1 MQCGAGRASRKKQPE
16 AGLASCPNCDV
27 AGAHELGQ
35 ASGWS
40 RRCDRLHFPKTA
52 AAISP
57 TPYSLPQGGHVTPP
71 STGGVRGPPLNLG
84 RLAISSTNMVVVVG
98 SPRPHQRKLYGS
110 HLAFSGCSPWKKLA
124 TRSEVN
130 LPETA
135 TLESPQ
141 AVSIN
146 SSQASAPSWTAS
158 PVLPPDDCVPSPPR
172 PRPSESWPSEPFPNS
187 CPTKE
192 RAK

>member
-1 MQCGAGRASRKKQPE
+1 MQSGAGRASRRKQPE

-40 RRCDRLHFPKTA
+40 RRCDRLHFPKTVT
-52 AAISP
+52 AISP

-71 STGGVRGPPLNLG
+71 STGGVRGPPLNLI
-84 RLAISSTNMVVVVG
+84 RLAISPTNMVVVIG
-98 SPRPHQRKLYGS
+98 SPRPHQRKLHGS
-110 HLAFSGCSPWKKLA
+110 HLAFLGCSPWKKLI

-146 SSQASAPSWTAS
+146 CQ
-158 PVLPPDDCVPSPPR
+158 
-172 PRPSESWPSEPFPNS
+172 PSESTILDGQPSPAF
-187 CPTKE
+187 
-192 RAK
+192 R